1 MKSSELL
8 NIVLTVILIF
18 VLVRYNVNGTTD
30 EISQTTVVNST
41 AVMDS
46 LHTKKS
52 VGKRPFLFPMPV
64 GIIGSYD
71 SVGTPNIMAA
81 SWIGIVNSKPM
92 SIGVSL
98 RPSTKTYNNVMRTQA
113 FTVNI
118 ANEKL
123 VEYVDWVGHY
133 SGKDIDKFDVLP
145 LTPVRSK
152 LVNAPYVHEFPV
164 VLECRVVRS
173 TELGKHT
180 HFVGEIMDVK
190 VDTAILKKNQKFVD
204 INKLRPIMMGNGSG
218 YFGIGEN
225 LGRGGKV
232 YQRLGINPLIESK

>member
-1 MKSSELL
+1 
-8 NIVLTVILIF
+8 
-18 VLVRYNVNGTTD
+18 
-30 EISQTTVVNST
+30 
-41 AVMDS
+41 MDS
-46 LHTKKS
+46 LHVKKS

-71 SVGTPNIMAA
+71 SAGTPNIMAA
-81 SWIGIVNSKPM
+81 SWIGIVNSKPT

-98 RPSTKTYNNVMRTQA
+98 RPATKTYDNVMRNQA

-123 VEYVDWVGHY
+123 IEYVDWVGHY
-133 SGKDIDKFDVLP
+133 SGRDINKFDVLP
-145 LTPVRSK
+145 LTPVKSK

-164 VLECRVVRS
+164 VLECRVVR
-173 TELGKHT
+173 TTNLGKHT

-190 VDTAILKKNQKFVD
+190 VDTAILKADEIFVD
-204 INKLRPIMMGNGSG
+204 INKLRPVMTGHGSG
-218 YFGIGEN
+218 YFGIGDN

-232 YQRLGINPLIESK
+232 YQRLGITPEVESK

>member
-1 MKSSELL
+1 MKLSELL
-8 NIVLTVILIF
+8 NIVLVVVLIF
-18 VLVRYNVNGTTD
+18 VLIRYNVKEANG
-30 EISQTTVVNST
+30 EVNEASVVNSV

-46 LHTKKS
+46 LHVKKS

-64 GIIGSYD
+64 GVIGSYD
-71 SVGTPNIMAA
+71 SVGTPNIMSA
-81 SWIGIVNSKPM
+81 SWIGIVNSNPM

-98 RPSTKTYNNVMRTQA
+98 RPATHTYNNVMRNKA

-123 VEYVDWVGHY
+123 IEYVDWVGHY
-133 SGKDIDKFDVLP
+133 SGKDVNKFDVLP
-145 LTPVRSK
+145 LTPVKSE

-164 VLECRVVRS
+164 VLECKVVR
-173 TELGKHT
+173 TTNLGKHT
-180 HFVGEIMDVK
+180 HFVGQIMDVK
-190 VDTAILKKNQKFVD
+190 VDTAIFKADKKFVD
-204 INKLRPIMMGNGSG
+204 INKLRPVMTGHGSG

-232 YQRLGINPLIESK
+232 YQRLGITPDEEAK

>member
-1 MKSSELL
+1 MKLSELL
-8 NIVLTVILIF
+8 NIVLVLILIGVIIKF
-18 VLVRYNVNGTTD
+18 NYD
-30 EISQTTVVNST
+30 ESKEKKIANDLITSE

-46 LHTKKS
+46 LHVKKS
-52 VGKRPFLFPMPV
+52 VGKRPFLFPMPI

-71 SVGTPNIMAA
+71 SSGTPNVMAA
-81 SWIGIVNSKPM
+81 SWVGIVNSKPL

-98 RPSTKTYNNVMRTQA
+98 RPATYTYKNVMRTKS

-123 VEYVDWVGHY
+123 ISYVDWVGHY
-133 SGKDIDKFDVLP
+133 TGKEMNKFEELS

-152 LVNAPYVHEFPV
+152 LVDAPYVHEFPV
-164 VLECRVVRS
+164 VLECKVVEI
-173 TELGKHT
+173 TNLGKHT

-190 VDTAILKKNQKFVD
+190 VDTAILKADNKNLVD
-204 INKLRPIMMGNGSG
+204 IYKLRPVMTGQGSG
-218 YFGIGEN
+218 YFGIGQH

-232 YQRLGINPLIESK
+232 YQRLGIDPKSE